1 LLSGE
6 RHAVN
11 DKKPSV
17 QKKRRENLKGPFFL
31 LLPAFIII
39 LGITV
44 YPVFYSLFLSITNHE
59 SSFAGL
65 NNYIAVFSDPAFVQS
80 WGRTLL
86 FAAIA
91 IIFETAFGLVLA
103 MLLNQKFVRFKTF
116 MQTSFIIPMMIA
128 PIAVGVTFKIMY
140 HPLIGVINYFLSAFS
155 IKPTDW
161 LGNNLSAFA
170 AILIMEIW
178 RGTPFMFLLTYSG
191 LQGIPQDMY
200 EAADLDGARPARVF
214 MDITMKWL
222 KPTLLLAIALR
233 MLDMFNAFDE
243 IMGVTAGGP
252 GNATELI
259 AIYIYKTSFRFQEFN
274 TGAAMSVIFLLLTV
288 ILAIQ
293 ILKRSFRTEG
303 K

>member
-1 LLSGE
+1 MLFGE
-6 RHAVN
+6 KLEAG
-11 DKKPSV
+11 DMKSSAC
-17 QKKRRENLKGPFFL
+17 KKRKANLKGPFLL
-31 LLPAFIII
+31 LLPAFFII

-44 YPVFYSLFLSITNHE
+44 YPIFYSLFLSMTNHE
-59 SSFAGL
+59 GSFIGL
-65 NNYIAVFSDPAFVQS
+65 TNFISVFSDPAFVQS

-86 FAAIA
+86 FASIA
-91 IIFETAFGLVLA
+91 IVFETALGLVIA
-103 MLLNQKFVRFKTF
+103 MLLNQKFVRCKTF
-116 MQTSFIIPMMIA
+116 LQTSFIIPMMIA
-128 PIAVGVTFKIMY
+128 PIAVGVTYKIMY
-140 HPLIGVINYFLSAFS
+140 HPLIGIINYFLSVFS
-155 IKPTDW
+155 VTTIDW
-161 LGNNLSAFA
+161 LGNNFSAFA

-200 EAADLDGARPARVF
+200 EAAELDGAKPARAF
-214 MDITMKWL
+214 LDITLKWL

-274 TGAAMSVIFLLLTV
+274 TGAAMSIVFLLITV

-293 ILKRSFRTEG
+293 ILRRSFRTEG